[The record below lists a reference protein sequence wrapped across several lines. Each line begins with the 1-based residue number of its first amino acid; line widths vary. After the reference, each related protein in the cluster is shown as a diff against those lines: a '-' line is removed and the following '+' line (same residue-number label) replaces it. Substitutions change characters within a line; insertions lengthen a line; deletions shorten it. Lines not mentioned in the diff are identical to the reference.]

1 MDHRRRSRRVIF
13 RTRYL
18 QLARHDRLN
27 EEQFGR
33 LALALTEDPELFHS
47 WRLLQEIYGVY
58 DASDE
63 GEARERIESFVHHWH
78 ETAIPEFR
86 SVLKALARWMP
97 EILAFHR
104 TGRISNGRLEGTNNK
119 LGVLKRIAY
128 GFTNAGNFAARALLW
143 CPPVAS

>member
-1 MDHRRRSRRVIF
+1 MHP
-13 RTRYL
+13 
-18 QLARHDRLN
+18 ARPGKRLN
-27 EEQFGR
+27 AEQFGR

-58 DASDE
+58 DAGDE

-86 SVLKALARWMP
+86 SVLKALAQWMP

-104 TGRISNGRLEGTNNK
+104 FSCNER
-119 LGVLKRIAY
+119 
-128 GFTNAGNFAARALLW
+128 AGSHRAW
-143 CPPVAS
+143 